1 MKISF
6 LTFACPQWPVPQII
20 EAAKRH
26 RYHGID
32 FRIDEGHAHG
42 VETTATKNFRA
53 DVRRRLQDAGLESPC
68 LATSMYLNQPQ
79 SLDEAPAR
87 IELAADIGCK
97 GVRVF
102 CGPAPD
108 DRATPQVIAT
118 VGERLRAMAEQSAP
132 AGVEIWLEAH
142 DTLVRGVDAA
152 AAVRAANHPAVGI
165 VWDNMHPYRM
175 HEPLDVTFS
184 AIGTMIRH
192 THMHDADA
200 DDTLHVATIKP
211 LDQGAMPMDDMLRRL
226 ARTGY
231 DGYLGGEWFDTIY
244 GPTPDASL
252 ASFRQQMDQL
262 TARNGLTLAPCRSAQ
277 DL

>member
-6 LTFACPQWPVPQII
+6 LTFACPQWSVPQII
-20 EAAKRH
+20 EGARHH

-42 VETTATKNFRA
+42 VEITAGKSFRA
-53 DVRRRLQDAGLESPC
+53 DVRRRLEDANLESPC
-68 LATSMYLNQPQ
+68 LATSMYMNLPQ

-108 DRATPQVIAT
+108 DKATPEVIAT
-118 VGERLRAMAEQSAP
+118 VAARLRSMAEQSSA
-132 AGVEIWLEAH
+132 AGVEVWLEAH
-142 DTLVRGVDAA
+142 DTLHRGVDAA
-152 AAVRAANHPAVGI
+152 AAVHTANHPAVGI

-175 HEPLDVTFS
+175 HEPLDVNFN
-184 AIGTMIRH
+184 AIGDLIRH

-200 DDTLHVATIKP
+200 DDRLHVATIKL
-211 LDQGAMPMDDMLRRL
+211 LDQGDMPMDEMIRGL

-231 DGYLGGEWFDTIY
+231 DGYLGGEWFDQVY
-244 GPTPDASL
+244 GPTPEASL
-252 ASFRQQMDQL
+252 TSFRQQMDQL
-262 TARNGLTLAPCRSAQ
+262 ATRNGLALDQ
-277 DL
+277 